1 MEGKQG
7 DLIVGIAVGIFGL
20 IGLILSAG
28 ALDTEMY
35 VFGLSLVIFAGL
47 FIFGL
52 VKRYYDENDVGHGAD
67 GQGGH

>member
-52 VKRYYDENDVGHGAD
+52 VKRYYDEKDVGHGAG